1 MKNKIHCIVISGVHS
16 AIDKVGLA
24 KEIQKNIKGSSSY
37 KYLDPCLNVL
47 KPKTNNYITIGQIM
61 DDIIIKERKG
71 DYLGATIQVTPH
83 VTEAIRQ
90 WIVNT
95 NSDKTITVIGG
106 NVGDME
112 NLVCL
117 ESVREMKMRENTK
130 VILYAPVPYLEKAG
144 ELKTKPVQH
153 ATKEAMK
160 LGIHPDALCLGSD
173 KELRDTELKKIELYT
188 AVPRKNI
195 VWHTND
201 KGLKDCAKKLVK
213 IIYGKL

>member
-1 MKNKIHCIVISGVHS
+1 MKNKIHCIIISGVHS

-47 KPKTNNYITIGQIM
+47 KPKTNNYTTIGQIM
-61 DDIIIKERKG
+61 EDIIIKERKG

-130 VILYAPVPYLEKAG
+130 IILYAPIQYLETAG

-153 ATKEAMK
+153 VAKEAMR
-160 LGIHPDALCLGSD
+160 LGIPPDVLCLDSD
-173 KELRDTELKKIELYT
+173 KELHDSELKKIELYT
-188 AVPRKNI
+188 AVPKKNI
-195 VWHTND
+195 IWHTN
-201 KGLKDCAKKLVK
+201 GMKDCAKKIVK
-213 IIYGKL
+213 IIYGRNK

>member
-61 DDIIIKERKG
+61 EDIIIKERKG

-130 VILYAPVPYLEKAG
+130 IILYAPIQYLETAG

-153 ATKEAMK
+153 VAKEAMR
-160 LGIHPDALCLGSD
+160 LGIRPDVLCLDSD
-173 KELRDTELKKIELYT
+173 KELHDSELKKIELYT
-188 AVPRKNI
+188 AVPKKNI
-195 VWHTND
+195 IWHTN
-201 KGLKDCAKKLVK
+201 GMKDCAKKIVK
-213 IIYGKL
+213 IIYGRNK

>member
-1 MKNKIHCIVISGVHS
+1 MKTHCIIVSGVHS
-16 AIDKVGLA
+16 AVDKVGLA
-24 KEIQKNIKGSSSY
+24 KGIQKNIKGLSY

-47 KPKTNNYITIGQIM
+47 KPKTKHYTTIGQIM

-71 DYLGATIQVTPH
+71 DFLGDTVQVTPH
-83 VTEAIRQ
+83 VTEAIRT
-90 WIVNT
+90 WIIDTDAN
-95 NSDKTITVIGG
+95 KTITVIGG
-106 NVGDME
+106 NLGDME
-112 NLVCL
+112 NLVCI
-117 ESVREMKMRENTK
+117 EAIREMKMKENVK
-130 VILYAPVPYLEKAG
+130 VIMYAPVPYLEKAG

-173 KELRDTELKKIELYT
+173 KELRDTELNKIELYT

-201 KGLKDCAKKLVK
+201 KGLKDCAKKLTK
-213 IIYGKL
+213 IIYGKNS

>member
-1 MKNKIHCIVISGVHS
+1 MKNKIHCIIISGVHS

-61 DDIIIKERKG
+61 EDIIIKERKG

-130 VILYAPVPYLEKAG
+130 IILYAPIQYLETAG

-153 ATKEAMK
+153 VAKEAMR
-160 LGIHPDALCLGSD
+160 LGIRPDVLCLDSD
-173 KELRDTELKKIELYT
+173 KELHDSELKKIELYT
-188 AVPRKNI
+188 AVPKKNI
-195 VWHTND
+195 IWHTN
-201 KGLKDCAKKLVK
+201 GMKDCAKKIVK
-213 IIYGKL
+213 IIYGRNK

>member
-1 MKNKIHCIVISGVHS
+1 MNKTHCIIISGVHS

-24 KEIQKNIKGSSSY
+24 KEIQKNIKGKLTY

-47 KPKTNNYITIGQIM
+47 KPKTNNYRTIGQIM

-90 WIVNT
+90 WMVNT
-95 NSDKTITVIGG
+95 NADKTITVVGG

-112 NLVCL
+112 NMVCL
-117 ESVREMKMRENTK
+117 ETVREMKMRENTK
-130 VILYAPVPYLEKAG
+130 VILYAPVPYLEAAR

-153 ATKEAMK
+153 VIKEAMR
-160 LGIHPDALCLGSD
+160 LGIRPDALCLDSD
-173 KELRDTELKKIELYT
+173 KDLRDSELKKIELYT
-188 AVPRKNI
+188 AIPRKNI
-195 VWHTND
+195 VWHSN
-201 KGLKDCAKKLVK
+201 GIKDCAKKLAK
-213 IIYGKL
+213 IIYGKTNE

>member
-1 MKNKIHCIVISGVHS
+1 MNKTHCIIISGVHS

-24 KEIQKNIKGSSSY
+24 KEIQKNIKERVTY

-47 KPKTNNYITIGQIM
+47 KPKTNNYTTIGQIM

-71 DYLGATIQVTPH
+71 EYLGATIQVTPH

-90 WIVNT
+90 WMVNT
-95 NSDKTITVIGG
+95 NADKTITVVGG

-112 NLVCL
+112 NMVCL

-130 VILYAPVPYLEKAG
+130 VILYAPVPYLEAAG

-153 ATKEAMK
+153 VIKEAMR
-160 LGIHPDALCLGSD
+160 LGIHPDALCLDSD
-173 KELRDTELKKIELYT
+173 KELQESELKKIELYT
-188 AVPRKNI
+188 AIPGKNI
-195 VWHTND
+195 VWHTN
-201 KGLKDCAKKLVK
+201 GVKDCAKKLAK
-213 IIYGKL
+213 IIYGKTNE